1 MKTLQSQSVF
11 ITGANGGMGKE
22 TTKLLAES
30 GYDRI
35 AMACRTIE
43 KADIAKIEISNELPN
58 LKFNS
63 LETYGGFDMN
73 DPKAIEEAVNHLPEN
88 KPFDIVFLQSGGVVF
103 TKDFQFVEY
112 QGKKF
117 EKTIFQNVIGGYITL
132 FHLKRRGLLKP
143 NARVVYAGGE
153 GARGIPGMIEKPS
166 FSNSKEWSD
175 YIFGKSHLKYKDMNA
190 MGVSK
195 FASALLTQKLAELY
209 KGELDVVWFTPGLT
223 YGTNGLAA
231 KPAIERF
238 FLEKIGFGMMALFG
252 IAQSPK
258 AAAQK
263 YVDAI
268 EGKYGENG
276 DVLGAPDKKMLGK
289 ISDQK
294 PMNDALTNKDLIDE
308 FWSIIKENFGEL
320 PKSTL
325 AKVG

>member
-11 ITGANGGMGKE
+11 ITGANGGMGKK
-22 TTKLLAES
+22 TTKILTKR
-30 GYDRI
+30 GYKRI
-35 AMACRTIE
+35 AMACRTVE
-43 KADIAKIEISNELPN
+43 KADIAKIEISNELGN
-58 LKFNS
+58 IKFDA

-73 DPKAIEEAVNHLPEN
+73 NPKAIEEAVNHLPSDQ
-88 KPFDIVFLQSGGVVF
+88 PFDVVFLQSGGVVF
-103 TKDFQFVEY
+103 TKDFQFIEH
-112 QGKKF
+112 QGRKF
-117 EKTIFQNVIGGYITL
+117 EKTIFQNTIGGYITL
-132 FHLKRRGLLKP
+132 YHLKRRGLLKP
-143 NARVVYAGGE
+143 NAKVIFAGGE
-153 GARGIPGMIEKPS
+153 GARGIPGMIEKPT
-166 FSNSKEWSD
+166 FSSPKQLSD
-175 YIFGKSHLKYKDMNA
+175 YVYGQSDIKYKDMNA

-195 FASALLTQKLAELY
+195 YSSAILTQKLAELY
-209 KGELDVVWFTPGLT
+209 KDELEVIWFTPGLT

-268 EGKYGENG
+268 EGRYGKNG

-289 ISDQK
+289 ITDQK
-294 PMNDALTNKDLIDE
+294 PMNEALTDAALIDE
-308 FWSIIKENFGEL
+308 FWHIIKENFGEL

-325 AKVG
+325 ANVG